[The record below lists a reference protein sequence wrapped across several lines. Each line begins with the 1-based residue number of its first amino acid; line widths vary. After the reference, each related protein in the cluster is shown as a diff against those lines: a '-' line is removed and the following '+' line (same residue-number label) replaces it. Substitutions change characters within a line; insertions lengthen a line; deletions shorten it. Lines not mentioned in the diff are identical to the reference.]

1 MTTIITKDILQRMI
15 NEASPERKKKIVGR
29 ALVIVFNNQTRDE
42 RAVDHTMVHNGI
54 GFTGADAHSGS
65 LTAKSYLRHNTL
77 QDWQLERWIKPDRTG
92 YSRICKYHSQINQAA
107 IKKAS
112 NT

>member
-65 LTAKSYLRHNTL
+65 LTAKSFLRNHTL

-107 IKKAS
+107 VEKAS
-112 NT
+112 RS